1 MKLFKHKKPSP
12 QELVAWVDG
21 TLRGRK
27 AEQVA
32 QAVAA
37 SPDLQALVK
46 QLRRAR
52 EVVALLEE
60 TEQPLPVTP
69 EVYWQQV
76 RARIRRTQS
85 EKPEPIWKLWSRW
98 VWAKAPV
105 MAVIVALLCLGWWVY
120 HRSHEQ
126 TPPLASSYAEVESS
140 TNAPGIITFRSEAA
154 GMTVVWVDT
163 P

>member
-12 QELVAWVDG
+12 QQLVAWADG

-27 AEQVA
+27 AKQVA

-37 SPDLQALVK
+37 SPDLQTLVK
-46 QLRRAR
+46 QLRQAR
-52 EVVALLEE
+52 DAVASLREME
-60 TEQPLPVTP
+60 YPLPETP

-76 RARIRRTQS
+76 RARIRRTQA
-85 EKPEPIWKLWSRW
+85 EKPEPVWKLWSRR
-98 VWAKAPV
+98 VWAKAPI
-105 MAVIVALLCLGWWVY
+105 MAVIVALLSLGWWVY
-120 HRSHEQ
+120 HRSREQ
-126 TPPLASSYAEVESS
+126 SPPLAPSYAEIESS